1 MEPGSGSR
9 LYIRSMASIPT
20 AELPRQRSARLA
32 RCQTRS
38 DWRNAPLVTGPQII
52 AARALLGLSQED
64 LAHRADLPLSVLQ
77 DIEARHE
84 KVQDDEGALEPL
96 RLALESAGIA
106 FIDERATSSAGGP
119 GVRLAAPQSASVD
132 TNAQETVQYPEMAKN
147 GPLGAGG

>member
-1 MEPGSGSR
+1 M
-9 LYIRSMASIPT
+9 
-20 AELPRQRSARLA
+20 
-32 RCQTRS
+32 
-38 DWRNAPLVTGPQII
+38 VTGPQII

-84 KVQDDEGALEPL
+84 KVQEDEGALEPL

-106 FIDERATSSAGGP
+106 FIDAITADAGRRAEHRRQRERATSSAGGP